1 MSTEAGGTVRVPLID
16 LEPVSRAQLDS
27 VPGVLGEIARERAAD
42 YEGRV
47 ERLDRSVQGDEERQ
61 AAPRAGHRV
70 TDRQAPPRAG
80 DRITDRRAAF
90 TNALKRDDGRLAVI
104 AEVKRSSPS
113 QGAIAP
119 LDPVDAARQY
129 VRGGAAA
136 ISVLT
141 ETRHFG
147 GELRHLEQVAR
158 DRAAWERYVPLLR
171 KDFTVHPAQLVEARA
186 AGADAVLLIVAVLG
200 AETVR
205 FLTAA
210 HELGLAALVEVHDEV
225 ELELALAAGA
235 EVIGV
240 NNRDLTTLKVDL
252 ATAPRLLD
260 TARRA
265 GFHGVLVAE
274 SGYRAREDLAAVEGL
289 ADAVLVGTS
298 LAGSGDLEGA
308 LRSLRGV

>member
-1 MSTEAGGTVRVPLID
+1 MSTEGGGTVRVPLID
-16 LEPVSRAQLDS
+16 LEPVSRAQLDL

-47 ERLDRSVQGDEERQ
+47 ERLDRSVQGGEERQ
-61 AAPRAGHRV
+61 APLSGGHRV
-70 TDRQAPPRAG
+70 TDHQAPPRAG
-80 DRITDRRAAF
+80 HRITDRAAF

-119 LDPVDAARQY
+119 LEPVAAARQY

-158 DRAAWERYVPLLR
+158 DRAAWAHYVPLLR

-210 HELGLAALVEVHDEV
+210 HELGLAALVEVHDQV

-235 EVIGV
+235 EAIGV

-252 ATAPRLLD
+252 ATAPTLLD
-260 TARRA
+260 TARKA